1 MAGWTSGARWPP
13 PTSPPPPPPPT
24 GRAHNNPSAILRM
37 TSSNGRIPN
46 SLCGVYRIKTKY
58 RNWLFIIFCACHK
71 WVLHRIH
78 LFCTEY
84 QLIQNGFFFFPGPVF
99 SFKFSGGTIYLLVH
113 FVLWAKQC
121 QFHRTD
127 VKNLVFLDLRL
138 LNFSTLAAVL
148 SQTMQ
153 RYHHPL
159 WHHKGL
165 IPRTVF
171 PMQCQWEEIDIVSK
185 EWKN

>member
-1 MAGWTSGARWPP
+1 MVAFQIVCVGFTESKQN
-13 PTSPPPPPPPT
+13 TET
-24 GRAHNNPSAILRM
+24 DF
-37 TSSNGRIPN
+37 
-46 SLCGVYRIKTKY
+46 SL
-58 RNWLFIIFCACHK
+58 FFCACHK

-84 QLIQNGFFFFPGPVF
+84 QLIQNVYFFFSGHVF
-99 SFKFSGGTIYLLVH
+99 SFKSSGGTIYLLVH

-127 VKNLVFLDLRL
+127 VKKLVFSDMRL

-148 SQTMQ
+148 SQTTQ

-171 PMQCQWEEIDIVSK
+171 TMQCQWEEVDIVSK
-185 EWKN
+185 EWKNEFSSNIGALGLNLQKQCKGCRPSNCFSFSKSNVRN